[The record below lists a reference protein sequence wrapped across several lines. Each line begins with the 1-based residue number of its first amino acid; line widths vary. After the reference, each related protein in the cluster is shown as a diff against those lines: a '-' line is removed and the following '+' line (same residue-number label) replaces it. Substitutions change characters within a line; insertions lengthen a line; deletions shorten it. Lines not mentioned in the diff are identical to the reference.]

1 MSTSTPVMYLLIS
14 MHACWKKHHF
24 YQFWFLKFSRFAE
37 KNWSEIPEFTKGG
50 NPYKLGQTPLPQ
62 QLVIAYK
69 VGVHLPPLTPPFKT
83 EKLNRKTNFSQVCC
97 WWAKFWSK
105 WMFRQENIL
114 SGSTLDLLLEHFS
127 GFLSYIFLRWTLCI
141 QKPLFHWKINC
152 SSQPSI
158 CHWLSSSIFP
168 CSFVRWHQTKSPFC
182 FNIYRHKSP
191 SLTQYH

>member
-1 MSTSTPVMYLLIS
+1 MNTSTPVMYLLVS
-14 MHACWKKHHF
+14 MHACWKKSTIF
-24 YQFWFLKFSRFAE
+24 PNFEFWNFHAVPK

-50 NPYKLGQTPLPQ
+50 NPYKMGRKSLPQ
-62 QLVIAYK
+62 QLIIAYK
-69 VGVHLPPLTPPFKT
+69 
-83 EKLNRKTNFSQVCC
+83 RVCI
-97 WWAKFWSK
+97 W
-105 WMFRQENIL
+105 
-114 SGSTLDLLLEHFS
+114 SGSALDLLLEHFS

-141 QKPLFHWKINC
+141 QKPLFHWKIDC